1 MTFSFARM
9 GAVAFGL
16 ALMVPQAYAAD
27 AKDPV
32 VATVNGSE
40 IHESQLRDVYMG
52 LPPQVQ
58 KQVQP
63 RQLVEYAIS
72 NKLVTDE
79 ARKEKL
85 DSDPEVKKSVKMAED
100 QFVRAAWQKKKAMSI
115 TDDQLKKRY
124 DEWAPTFKPEE
135 QIHAHHILVETED
148 EAKAIIADLKS
159 GANFEEIAKTKS
171 KDPNAA
177 RNGGDLGFFAKA
189 EMIPEFSDAAFAL
202 NVGQITQIPVKT
214 HYGYHVIRLDEKR
227 MSSLPAFAE
236 VKEEIRRSMVN
247 QVIQESLKAL
257 HDKAKID
264 IKMADAPA
272 SAAPA
277 HQ

>member
-202 NVGQITQIPVKT
+202 NMGQITQIPVKT

>member
-202 NVGQITQIPVKT
+202 TMGQITQIPVKT

-236 VKEEIRRSMVN
+236 VKEEIRRSMIN

>member
-1 MTFSFARM
+1 M
-9 GAVAFGL
+9 
-16 ALMVPQAYAAD
+16 
-27 AKDPV
+27 
-32 VATVNGSE
+32 
-40 IHESQLRDVYMG
+40 
-52 LPPQVQ
+52 
-58 KQVQP
+58 
-63 RQLVEYAIS
+63 
-72 NKLVTDE
+72 
-79 ARKEKL
+79 
-85 DSDPEVKKSVKMAED
+85 
-100 QFVRAAWQKKKAMSI
+100 
-115 TDDQLKKRY
+115 
-124 DEWAPTFKPEE
+124 
-135 QIHAHHILVETED
+135 ETED